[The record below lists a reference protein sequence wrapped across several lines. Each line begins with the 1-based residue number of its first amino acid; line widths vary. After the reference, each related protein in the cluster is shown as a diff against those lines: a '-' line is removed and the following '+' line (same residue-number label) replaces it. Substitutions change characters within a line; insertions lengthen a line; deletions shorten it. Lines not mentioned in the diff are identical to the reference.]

1 MVAVRF
7 QSQSAWVHIHNAL
20 RDVKDGGIC
29 ETGYSLDMPAFDDS
43 NEWLVIRLRERLMTS

>member
-20 RDVKDGGIC
+20 RNVQDGGIC
-29 ETGYSLDMPAFDDS
+29 EMSYSLDMPVLDDS